1 MHGTASSRS
10 SDANPARDGAEDE
23 GWKIVDDDEGG
34 SNAAKLASVSCN
46 ASMDVDTIA
55 VPAVSDELEGLQPV
69 IEIAFKNGMW
79 WCLPEAL
86 SKAIYETSLAHDVV
100 SYIWDWGD
108 RRPGSWKLVQW
119 DGSEEKTS
127 INRYVLDFGNK
138 TQTNIDNGRLRSF
151 RVVYTK
157 DVSLAEWN
165 GEIPSTK

>member
-86 SKAIYETSLAHDVV
+86 SKAIYETSLTHDVV

-119 DGSEEKTS
+119 DGSEDKNQHQPVCLGLWEQNADEHRQWT
-127 INRYVLDFGNK
+127 
-138 TQTNIDNGRLRSF
+138 
-151 RVVYTK
+151 
-157 DVSLAEWN
+157 LAELSRGLHQGRIARGVEW
-165 GEIPSTK
+165 